1 MPAVPWSGWS
11 CSHATA
17 RARVAVG
24 IALTEVRRQNE
35 LRLAGRRSPPLKDF
49 DILQPISAGIVAA
62 ITGFATSFA
71 LVIAGL
77 QAVGATDDQA
87 ASGLLALCLTV
98 GGISVVLTWLL
109 RIPLSFAWSTPGAAL
124 LLAAGTGS
132 TSFAS
137 AVGAFLVCALLIVL
151 CGLWPFL
158 ANAITR
164 IPKPLAS
171 AMLAG
176 ILFPICLAPIQAS
189 VELPLLGLPIVV
201 TWLVL
206 YRWAPRWAVPGA
218 MAVAAVAIA
227 LSAGTDWLQ
236 SATIA
241 PQLTFVAPTFDPA
254 VVLSLGIPLFVVTMA
269 GQNVPGVV
277 VLSTFGYATPTRV
290 ALIGSG
296 AASGLGALFGGH
308 VINLAAITA
317 ALMASPEAHPDRN
330 KRWVASF
337 TAGIVYLLLG
347 LGAGV
352 ATALVAASPP
362 IIITAV
368 AGLAVLGAL
377 ITSLT
382 GALED
387 PSSRVA
393 AIATFLVVA
402 SGIVVIGVGS
412 AFWGLLVGAVV
423 LVTLRRRVSA

>member
-1 MPAVPWSGWS
+1 MR
-11 CSHATA
+11 TIA
-17 RARVAVG
+17 RRP
-24 IALTEVRRQNE
+24 R
-35 LRLAGRRSPPLKDF
+35 PPEPRGSV
-49 DILQPISAGIVAA
+49 ILQPISAGVVAA

-77 QAVGATDDQA
+77 HAVGASDAQA
-87 ASGLLALCLTV
+87 SSGLLALCLVV
-98 GGISVVLTWLL
+98 GITSIVLTWFL

-132 TSFAS
+132 ASFAS
-137 AVGAFLVCALLIVL
+137 AVGAFLVCAVLIVL
-151 CGLWPFL
+151 CGLWSPL
-158 ANAITR
+158 ARAITR

-206 YRWAPRWAVPGA
+206 YRFAQRWAVPGA
-218 MAVAAVAIA
+218 MAVAAVAIG
-227 LSAGTDWLQ
+227 LTAGTDWLDA
-236 SATIA
+236 ATLA
-241 PQLTFVAPTFDPA
+241 PSLTFVTPEFDPA
-254 VVLSLGIPLFVVTMA
+254 VVLSLGIPLFIVTMA
-269 GQNVPGVV
+269 GQNVPGVIV
-277 VLSTFGYATPTRV
+277 MSTFGYTVPTRA
-290 ALIGSG
+290 ALMGSG

-330 KRWVASF
+330 KRWIASF
-337 TAGIVYLLLG
+337 TAGIVYLVLG

-377 ITSLT
+377 VASLT

-387 PSSRVA
+387 PDSRLP

-402 SGIVVIGVGS
+402 SGIVVLGVGS

-423 LVTLRRRVSA
+423 LITLRRRVSV